1 MKVCFHYIYLYI
13 VFKLLLPILLGEEKD
28 GEQPEENPFDID
40 QMKDQT
46 VPEENLELPP
56 SPKEQQND
64 ETQGFSSDDEDV
76 TQKDD
81 NDKNENSNE
90 DPQNQEEQTGQDN
103 AEPTNPE
110 EESAME
116 NDVNESA
123 LDENPSNQENVEA
136 MEVDDVTGT
145 DKVTLLS
152 FVSLT
157 QLQG

>member
-1 MKVCFHYIYLYI
+1 M
-13 VFKLLLPILLGEEKD
+13 LPITLGEEKD

-152 FVSLT
+152 FVSFT